1 MQSRHVL
8 KNSSDSSD
16 CSTRWWDFVQ
26 TADRTSFPNRATLIL
41 TSKKSHLWE
50 IPFEK
55 IKSTWWEMLWLHS
68 NCPIFWHLDILFS
81 KPQDSEA
88 AAEEEKEASS
98 DSQIIWCFFFFWG
111 GVGRKCETYHK
122 LKKNICLI
130 FRWTSLDLCC
140 KKNEGSEK
148 HYREEMATVVF
159 TVFFIVLK
167 GGVTWCNE

>member
-98 DSQIIWCFFFFWG
+98 DSQIIWCFFFFGG

-122 LKKNICLI
+122 LKKTYA
-130 FRWTSLDLCC
+130 WSLDEQVWTFVVR
-140 KKNEGSEK
+140 KMRVQKNITGKRWQRS
-148 HYREEMATVVF
+148 F
-159 TVFFIVLK
+159 SQCFL
-167 GGVTWCNE
+167 